1 MALTATTKLEAVN
14 TLLSSIGETP
24 VNSLTSGLVDAETA
38 ETILDSASREVQSQ
52 GWSFNTDLKK
62 SFTPDSTNQI
72 TIPDNVLRIDMAQDR
87 KANLDVVQRGSKL
100 YNRATNSFFFST
112 DTTEVIM
119 NTVVLLEFTDLPEA
133 ARRYITLKAARVFQD
148 RVVGSAELH
157 GYQQRDELLAKV
169 ELEDA
174 EGQVNDNTIFDNLSV
189 YYIVDRL
196 GGRVL

>member
-1 MALTATTKLEAVN
+1 
-14 TLLSSIGETP
+14 
-24 VNSLTSGLVDAETA
+24 
-38 ETILDSASREVQSQ
+38 
-52 GWSFNTDLKK
+52 
-62 SFTPDSTNQI
+62 
-72 TIPDNVLRIDMAQDR
+72 MAQDR
-87 KANLDVVQRGSKL
+87 TATLDVVQRGSRL

-112 DTTEVIM
+112 DVTEVSM
-119 NTVVLLEFTDLPEA
+119 NAVVLLDFTDLPEA

-169 ELEDA
+169 ELDDA